1 MTRLLEQAFETIRKL
16 PDPVQDDLAR
26 LLLEIADGETQCVA
40 LTSDEESDLAE
51 ALAEV
56 ERGEFAAEETIRA
69 IWVKYE

>member
-16 PDPVQDDLAR
+16 PDRVQDDLAR

-40 LTSDEESDLAE
+40 LSSDEESDLAD

-56 ERGEFAAEETIRA
+56 ERGEFAADETIHA
-69 IWVKYE
+69 IWAKYE